1 MVMSSNMIF
10 FLFSNFFLYMDPA
23 TFNKLVIP
31 VMAPIK
37 YCLET
42 TNFNIVQKLQNQRK
56 KLNKKRRNKAAF

>member
-10 FLFSNFFLYMDPA
+10 FLLSNFFLYMDPA

-31 VMAPIK
+31 VIAPIK

-42 TNFNIVQKLQNQRK
+42 TNCNIVQKLQNQH
-56 KLNKKRRNKAAF
+56 